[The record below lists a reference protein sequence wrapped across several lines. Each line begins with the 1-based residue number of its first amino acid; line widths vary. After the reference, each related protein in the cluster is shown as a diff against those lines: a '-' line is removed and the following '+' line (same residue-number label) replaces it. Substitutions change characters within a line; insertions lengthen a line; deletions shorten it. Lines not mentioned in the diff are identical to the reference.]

1 MNVNF
6 EPQPIMVAA
15 DNYFCAQIHYLLSDL
30 ANSYVSEGIDEFP
43 GMEMIPAILLSTMG
57 TCRLY
62 ALDEK
67 ICEILKVNSAQ
78 LIVRSDLK
86 DDDTAFLDLPY
97 IVDKNLNTCL
107 NGRPSENLRQALV
120 ELVQYIKPR
129 R

>member
-1 MNVNF
+1 
-6 EPQPIMVAA
+6 MVAA

-43 GMEMIPAILLSTMG
+43 GMERTPALLFSTAG
-57 TCRLY
+57 ICRIY

-97 IVDKNLNTCL
+97 IVDENLNTCL
-107 NGRPSENLRQALV
+107 NGRPSEDLRQALV